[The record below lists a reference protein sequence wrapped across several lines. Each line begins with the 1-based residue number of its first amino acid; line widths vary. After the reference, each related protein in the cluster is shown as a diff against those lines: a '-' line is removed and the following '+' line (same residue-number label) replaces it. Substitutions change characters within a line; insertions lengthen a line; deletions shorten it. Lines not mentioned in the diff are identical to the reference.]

1 LKFGKSKLQAL
12 KFVGMVEKTLLVFFF
27 LNRTT
32 GSLIN
37 PEVSR

>member
-12 KFVGMVEKTLLVFFF
+12 KFVGMVEKTLLVFF